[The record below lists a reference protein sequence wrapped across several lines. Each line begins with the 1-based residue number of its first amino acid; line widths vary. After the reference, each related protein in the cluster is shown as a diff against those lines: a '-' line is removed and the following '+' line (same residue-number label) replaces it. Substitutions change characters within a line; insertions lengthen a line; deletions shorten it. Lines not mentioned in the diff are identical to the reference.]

1 MTTKTKLYALAATLM
16 CTTFCGL
23 SAIAS
28 APQQKS
34 QAPGYYRLVLGKFE
48 ITALSD
54 GTSPLPIDQLLTNTT
69 PDHIAGRLHE
79 AFLKTPVAMS
89 VNAFLINTGEKLIL
103 VDSGFGNFFG
113 PTQGK
118 LLSNLR
124 AAGYAPGQIDEI
136 YITHMHSDHVG
147 GLIIADKVAFPNAI
161 VRTEEREADFWLSKE
176 RMEQAPEPL
185 KGFFLTAM
193 KALKPYQDAGRFK
206 PFRGDTDLA
215 AGIKARSLPGHTPGH
230 TAYVVES
237 EGEKLVILGDLI
249 HVAAIQFA
257 DPSVTIRFDG
267 EAAAAADA
275 RVQQLREASAAHE
288 WVAGAHISFPG
299 IGHVRADGKGFEF
312 VPANYESFP

>member
-1 MTTKTKLYALAATLM
+1 VTTRTKLYALAATLM

-23 SAIAS
+23 SASAS

-69 PDHIAGRLHE
+69 PELIAARLHE
-79 AFLKTPVAMS
+79 AFLNTPVAMS
-89 VNAFLINTGEKLIL
+89 VNAFLINTGDKLIL

-118 LLSNLR
+118 LLSNLK

-147 GLIIADKVAFPNAI
+147 GLIIAGKAAFPNAI
-161 VRTEEREADFWLSKE
+161 VRADEREADFWLSKE
-176 RMEQAPEPL
+176 RMDQASEPL

-193 KALKPYQDAGRFK
+193 RALKPYRDAGRFK
-206 PFRGDTDLA
+206 TFRGDTDLA

-230 TAYVVES
+230 TVYVVES

-249 HVAAIQFA
+249 HVAAIQFP
-257 DPSVTIRFDG
+257 DPSVTIRFDSDS
-267 EAAAAADA
+267 AAAADA
-275 RVQQLREASAAHE
+275 RVRQLREASAAHE
-288 WVAGAHISFPG
+288 WIAGAHISFPG
-299 IGHVRADGKGFEF
+299 MGHVRADGKGFEF